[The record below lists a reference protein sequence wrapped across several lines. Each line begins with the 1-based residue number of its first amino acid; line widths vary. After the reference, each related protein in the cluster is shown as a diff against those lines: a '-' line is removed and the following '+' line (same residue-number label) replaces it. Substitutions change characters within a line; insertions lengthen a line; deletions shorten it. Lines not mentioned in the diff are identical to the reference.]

1 MIYLD
6 NNATTACLPEVC
18 DAQAPYL
25 REVYANPS
33 SVHLFGQ
40 RARHAV
46 ESARQQVA
54 AFVGADA
61 NEIVFTS
68 GGTESIN
75 LAIKGAAFA
84 SSGDRPGQ
92 ASRRRSVTTAVEHS
106 AVLRVVES
114 LARGG
119 WEVINVG
126 VDGEGRID
134 KSAWRDAIDGRTA
147 LVSLQ
152 HANNETG
159 VVFDVEKLAGIA
171 KAQGALVH
179 VDACQSAGKLPIPVG
194 DWPVDLM
201 SLAAHKFHG
210 PKGVGALYVRR
221 GTKLEPLIEGG
232 AQELDQRGGTEN
244 VAGVV
249 GMGAA
254 ARAAG
259 CDLASCMSSVQ
270 TLRDEFEQAIVG
282 QIPGSVV
289 NGVGAERVANTSN
302 LSFPGVEAEALLI
315 LLSQQGLCASAG
327 AACSSGALEPS
338 HVLRAMGLSDERAEG
353 AVRFSLSRLTTE
365 AEISGAIR
373 TVVDAYGHLQN
384 ATPARS

>member
-18 DAQAPYL
+18 AAQAPYFG
-25 REVYANPS
+25 EFYANPS

-46 ESARQQVA
+46 ETARQQVA
-54 AFVGADA
+54 DFVGSDA

-75 LAIKGAAFA
+75 LAIKGGIRALV
-84 SSGDRPGQ
+84 GDQPGE
-92 ASRRRSVTTAVEHS
+92 ASRHRMVTTAVEHS
-106 AVLRVVES
+106 AVLRVAEA
-114 LARGG
+114 LERRG
-119 WEVINVG
+119 WDVVRVG

-134 KSAWRDAIDGRTA
+134 ESAWREAIDQRTA

-152 HANNETG
+152 HVNNETG
-159 VVFDVEKLAGIA
+159 VVFDVDELAGFA

-179 VDACQSAGKLPIPVG
+179 VDACQAAGKLPIRLR
-194 DWPVDLM
+194 DWPVDFM
-201 SLAAHKFHG
+201 SIAAHKFHG
-210 PKGVGALYVRR
+210 PKGVGALYARH
-221 GTKLEPLIEGG
+221 GTRLASLIEGG
-232 AQELDQRGGTEN
+232 AQELEQRGGTEN
-244 VAGVV
+244 VAGIV

-254 ARAAG
+254 ARAADRG
-259 CDLASCMSSVQ
+259 LATCTPRVQ
-270 TLRDEFEQAIVG
+270 ALRDEFERAILA
-282 QIPGSVV
+282 QIPGAVV
-289 NGVGAERVANTSN
+289 NGGGAGRVANTSN
-302 LSFPGVEAEALLI
+302 ISFPGVEAEALLI
-315 LLSQQGLCASAG
+315 LLSQGGLCASAG

-338 HVLRAMGLSDERAEG
+338 HVLRAMGVSEAQAAGTL
-353 AVRFSLSRLTTE
+353 RFSLSRLTTE
-365 AEISGAIR
+365 AEIAGAIR